1 MFRQAV
7 LGLALCVA
15 LFPSANAAEPI
26 DVWLDVDTST
36 GISDVDDGLALIQA
50 FHSPEL
56 AIRGVSTVYGN
67 APLDDATRI
76 ARELVE
82 KFGPRGLSVHPGA
95 AKSAELGED
104 NDAVRALALAL
115 GERKLTILALGPV
128 TNVGSLL
135 KRHPQLA
142 PRIER
147 VVIVAGRQAGQKF
160 VSSETQRV
168 PHRDFNFENDPAAMQ
183 QILDADVALVLAP
196 WEVSSHVWLTRDDLA
211 RLRSTGGSGEW
222 IADTSQYW
230 IERWERGISPR
241 GFNPFDTLAVGWV
254 THPDLIESL
263 PVSVRIETATDD
275 RDPRKT
281 KPYLLVKPNDSSGRQ
296 AIYCYQPRA
305 GFHPLLVERL
315 AGDPQSAR

>member
-1 MFRQAV
+1 MLPA
-7 LGLALCVA
+7 LGWLALVA
-15 LFPSANAAEPI
+15 LGAPAIRAAAPV

-56 AIRGVSTVYGN
+56 AIRGISTVYGN
-67 APLDDATRI
+67 APLADATRI
-76 ARELVE
+76 AREVLKE
-82 KFGPRGLSVHPGA
+82 FGPDGLAIHPGA
-95 AKSAELGED
+95 AASKELGDD
-104 NDAVRALALAL
+104 NEAVRALASAL

-128 TNVGSLL
+128 TNIGTLL
-135 KRHPQLA
+135 MRRPELT

-147 VVIVAGRQAGQKF
+147 IVVVAGRRPGQKF
-160 VSSETQRV
+160 VSSESQRV

-183 QILDADVALVLAP
+183 VILDSPAPLALAP
-196 WEVSSHVWLTRDDLA
+196 WEVSSQVWIARDDLA
-211 RLRSTGGSGEW
+211 RLRATGGSGEW

-254 THPDLIESL
+254 THPALIKSE
-263 PVSVRIETATDD
+263 PASVRIETATDD

-281 KPYLLVKPNDSSGRQ
+281 KPYLWVTPHDSKGRQ
-296 AIYCYQPRA
+296 AIYCYQPLD
-305 GFHPLLVERL
+305 GFQPLLMRRL
-315 AGDPQSAR
+315 AGKSPAQR